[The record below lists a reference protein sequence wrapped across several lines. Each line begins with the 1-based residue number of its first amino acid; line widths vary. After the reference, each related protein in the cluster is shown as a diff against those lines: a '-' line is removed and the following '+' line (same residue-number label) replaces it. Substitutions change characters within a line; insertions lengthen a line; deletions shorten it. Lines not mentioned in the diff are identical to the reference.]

1 MRDIE
6 RRPSPEVQMMKDK
19 ISTSTRTNNR
29 IFSCICS
36 IFVQPDLHSAPLFSE
51 MRERSIYGDIQGAL
65 IKTANADKCQ
75 VVMAAKSPDLKAL
88 QTLPVICDLFTLL
101 RIYKTSRDQTAYET
115 LC

>member
-1 MRDIE
+1 
-6 RRPSPEVQMMKDK
+6 MMKDL
-19 ISTSTRTNNR
+19 IPTSARTNNR

-36 IFVQPDLHSAPLFSE
+36 IFVQPDLHSALLFSE

-101 RIYKTSRDQTAYET
+101 RIYKTSRDHTAYET